1 MKKKTIDLSRLLLVC
16 MFAFMMGI
24 LLFPQTASAADKSD
38 IYWAV
43 TTGDLVIS
51 DQEVHGTTE
60 NSFPADSV
68 FDENSAPWGKSI
80 ETVKIQG
87 APAPLH
93 TDYWFSGCDN
103 LKTVNFNGLDLSECV
118 SMKGMLNGCKALQI
132 LAIYPGGGNISD
144 DNKAVFPTLMYRLDS
159 EKGGEYKE
167 GALVPDYIPSDAGLN
182 IYVINWSDLSG
193 NVRALVKVLRNMN
206 ALSFI
211 ENPDE
216 LQDVTENA
224 QSGYN
229 LLSEEMKEYVP
240 AEALAALKNAG
251 GDELPYQIKVKW
263 SSIDG
268 VNLVEPFT
276 FPIPKSGITV
286 RDFLRNQQKELAE
299 HFKKDGYTMF
309 LRENYWDYAIG
320 FNPMTDYDDV
330 VVFQYQRYPNNI
342 PDMSQKITDFTVFYF
357 YSYKSV
363 GEIELT
369 VDPLLCGTA
378 IDGYYSTNLKVSGEN
393 ADKINDTGRPITG
406 NWTRSPEPYDYIN
419 DTVKGGQNYYIHS
432 GFNAVFGYCVSGMDL
447 RINGAEVIQSEENTL
462 YKRFIAESTADHVWD
477 AGKVTKEATTE
488 EEGIMTYTCTKCDEI
503 KTEPIPKLDPENVA
517 ARENLEKAI
526 EDARKITKD
535 NYTDESFKELQDA
548 IAEAEVL
555 AADPNA
561 TTEQLNAA
569 ADKIKQAKDNLKEK
583 NTEPVPGSDPNQM
596 GADGTAVGPGASAAA
611 AEKAITNMVSD
622 SDPQG
627 TVFGKLALKSPKQT
641 KTSIDLSWN
650 MVPGASSYVIYGNRC
665 GKGIKP
671 VKLAVVNSNKQ
682 TVSTIASQ
690 KVIKGTYYKFIAVA
704 LDKNNNVV
712 STSKVIHVAT
722 KGGKVGNHKKVTVS
736 KSVIKKAKK
745 LKKGKTLKLKA
756 KAVPQSKKLK
766 VKKHRAVLYESSN
779 INIAT
784 VSKKGVVKAKSKGT
798 CYVYAYAQNGVFK
811 KIKVTVK

>member
-1 MKKKTIDLSRLLLVC
+1 
-16 MFAFMMGI
+16 
-24 LLFPQTASAADKSD
+24 
-38 IYWAV
+38 
-43 TTGDLVIS
+43 
-51 DQEVHGTTE
+51 
-60 NSFPADSV
+60 
-68 FDENSAPWGKSI
+68 
-80 ETVKIQG
+80 
-87 APAPLH
+87 
-93 TDYWFSGCDN
+93 
-103 LKTVNFNGLDLSECV
+103 
-118 SMKGMLNGCKALQI
+118 
-132 LAIYPGGGNISD
+132 
-144 DNKAVFPTLMYRLDS
+144 
-159 EKGGEYKE
+159 
-167 GALVPDYIPSDAGLN
+167 
-182 IYVINWSDLSG
+182 
-193 NVRALVKVLRNMN
+193 
-206 ALSFI
+206 
-211 ENPDE
+211 
-216 LQDVTENA
+216 
-224 QSGYN
+224 
-229 LLSEEMKEYVP
+229 
-240 AEALAALKNAG
+240 
-251 GDELPYQIKVKW
+251 
-263 SSIDG
+263 
-268 VNLVEPFT
+268 
-276 FPIPKSGITV
+276 
-286 RDFLRNQQKELAE
+286 
-299 HFKKDGYTMF
+299 
-309 LRENYWDYAIG
+309 
-320 FNPMTDYDDV
+320 
-330 VVFQYQRYPNNI
+330 
-342 PDMSQKITDFTVFYF
+342 
-357 YSYKSV
+357 
-363 GEIELT
+363 
-369 VDPLLCGTA
+369 
-378 IDGYYSTNLKVSGEN
+378 
-393 ADKINDTGRPITG
+393 
-406 NWTRSPEPYDYIN
+406 
-419 DTVKGGQNYYIHS
+419 
-432 GFNAVFGYCVSGMDL
+432 MDL

-462 YKRFIAESTADHVWD
+462 YKRFIAESTAEHVWD

-526 EDARKITKD
+526 EDASKITKD
-535 NYTDESFKELQDA
+535 NYTDESFKALQDA
-548 IAEAEVL
+548 IAEAKIL
-555 AADPNA
+555 AADPDA